1 MTRILVA
8 CIGNIFMG
16 DDAFGVEVA
25 ARLARKRLPENVRV
39 VDYGIRGLD
48 LAYALMD
55 GYDAC
60 ILVDAVPRG
69 GAPGTLYTM
78 EPDWDSVADESALI
92 DAHGMNPMQ
101 VLATV
106 RAMGGRPKRVLLIG
120 CEPAPYDGD
129 EAEERM
135 GLSGPVQE
143 AVGPAAGAIE
153 TLVRSLLEGGNDGR
167 QGSESGP
174 HRGGGGVLC
183 HAAARPE
190 ALREDEHDVTARGNL
205 DVSSNSGESH

>member
-25 ARLARKRLPENVRV
+25 ARLARKRLPENVHV

-69 GAPGTLYTM
+69 GAPGTLYTI
-78 EPDWDSVADESALI
+78 EPDWDSVADE
-92 DAHGMNPMQ
+92 
-101 VLATV
+101 
-106 RAMGGRPKRVLLIG
+106 IG
-120 CEPAPYDGD
+120 
-129 EAEERM
+129 
-135 GLSGPVQE
+135 V
-143 AVGPAAGAIE
+143 
-153 TLVRSLLEGGNDGR
+153 
-167 QGSESGP
+167 
-174 HRGGGGVLC
+174 
-183 HAAARPE
+183 
-190 ALREDEHDVTARGNL
+190 
-205 DVSSNSGESH
+205 